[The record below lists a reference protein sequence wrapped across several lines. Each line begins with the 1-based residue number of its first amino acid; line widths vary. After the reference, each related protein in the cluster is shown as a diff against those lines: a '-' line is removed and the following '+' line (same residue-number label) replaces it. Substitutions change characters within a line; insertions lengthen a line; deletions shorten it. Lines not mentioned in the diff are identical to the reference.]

1 MKIRLNTFLRSD
13 TLKKILTLILT
24 IILGV
29 NIAGCN
35 INLSSKDVKII
46 SASGLASVAM
56 CKLAKEEDKIEKGY
70 KTTYTFGSDGNVEKA
85 LYNEEYEIALIPTDV
100 AAKVYNKN
108 SNYEIS
114 ASIGQGSYYLVT
126 TDSSI
131 TGFNHTLINKEVA
144 IVGKNSMIDTTVK
157 SILRKNNVNESLVK
171 YKYSDT
177 EPELVTILAS
187 GRVKTGIV
195 PETSLTTLLYKHSGL
210 KILTSTNEAYEKVFN
225 ISEGYPQFSIIIRKD
240 FAKDN
245 KEYVDKF
252 LSKMKESIDFVNT
265 NPLQAGAYGEELKIP
280 VKPQVLSKAIER
292 CNLKFIPVNKFK
304 KNYEEFFNILYNYN
318 NEAVGG
324 AVPDESIYRK

>member
-1 MKIRLNTFLRSD
+1 MN
-13 TLKKILTLILT
+13 KILTLILT

-29 NIAGCN
+29 NITGCN
-35 INLSSKDVKII
+35 RSLSSKDVKII
-46 SASGLASVAM
+46 SASGLPSVSM

-70 KTTYTFGSDGNVEKA
+70 KTTYIFGSDEEAEKS
-85 LYNEEYEIALIPTDV
+85 LYNEEYEIALIPTDM

-108 SNYEIS
+108 SNYEIC

-131 TGFNHTLINKEVA
+131 TGFNDTLINKEVA

-157 SILRKNNVNESLVK
+157 SMLKESNIDEFLVN
-171 YKYSDT
+171 YKYVDT
-177 EPELVTILAS
+177 APELVTKLAS
-187 GRVKTGIV
+187 GAVRTGVV

-210 KILTSTNEAYEKVFN
+210 KILTSTNDSYEKAFN
-225 ISEGYPQFSIIIRKD
+225 ISGGYPQFSIIVRKD

-245 KEYVDKF
+245 KEYVNKF

-265 NPLQAGAYGEELKIP
+265 NPLQAGAYGEEFKIP

-292 CNLKFIPVNKFK
+292 CNLKFKTVDEFK
-304 KNYEEFFNILYNYN
+304 KNYEEFFTILYNYN

-324 AVPDESIYRK
+324 AVPDESIYYK

>member
-1 MKIRLNTFLRSD
+1 MKIRPNTFLRSD
-13 TLKKILTLILT
+13 TLKKILALILT

-29 NIAGCN
+29 NIIGCN
-35 INLSSKDVKII
+35 MQFPSNDVKII
-46 SASGLASVAM
+46 SASGLASVSM
-56 CKLAKEEDKIEKGY
+56 CKLAKDEDKIEKGY
-70 KTTYTFGSDGNVEKA
+70 KTTYTFGSDEEAEKA
-85 LYNEEYEIALIPTDV
+85 LYNEEYDIALVPTDI

-108 SNYEIS
+108 SNYEIC

-131 TGFNHTLINKEVA
+131 TGFNNTLINKEVA

-157 SILRKNNVNESLVK
+157 SILKENNVNESLVN

-177 EPELVTILAS
+177 APELVTTLAS
-187 GRVKTGIV
+187 GKVKTGVV

-210 KILTSTNEAYEKVFN
+210 KILTSTNYAYEEVFK
-225 ISEGYPQFSIIIRKD
+225 ILEGYPQFSIIIRTD

-265 NPLQAGAYGEELKIP
+265 NPLQAGAYGEEFKIP

-292 CNLKFIPVNKFK
+292 CNLKFIPVNEFK

-324 AVPDESIYRK
+324 TVPDESIYHK